1 MKKLKV
7 MTVFGTRPEAIKMAP
22 LALELK
28 KYDNI
33 ESIVCVTAQH
43 RQMLD
48 QVLEIFGITPDYDLD
63 IMKTRQS
70 LIGITTRV
78 LEGLDEVIKKEQY
91 TATHQQVSLRHLQLF
106 IIKSRSDTL
115 RQV

>member
-63 IMKTRQS
+63 IMAELPILISHRQS
-70 LIGITTRV
+70 KTERIYL
-78 LEGLDEVIKKEQY
+78 KKMFR
-91 TATHQQVSLRHLQLF
+91 TILF
-106 IIKSRSDTL
+106 I
-115 RQV
+115 